1 MAGGTENQMS
11 KQTEFLRKEKILHLA
26 TIDEKDSPHIVP
38 VWYMYSAKKVYVG
51 TNTKTQKAK
60 NIKNN
65 KKVSFCVDVG
75 VNAPK
80 IFGVMGKGTAKLL
93 RDESTVNRIAKRILL
108 RYFKTLDSKSARELL
123 DDTDCIIEILPKEF
137 TNWKY

>member
-1 MAGGTENQMS
+1 MS
-11 KQTEFLRKEKILHLA
+11 ELIKFLKKEKILHLA
-26 TIDEKDSPHIVP
+26 TIDENNSPHIVP
-38 VWYMYSAKKVYVG
+38 VWYLYSSKKIYIG
-51 TNTKTQKAK
+51 TNTRTQKAK
-60 NIKNN
+60 NVKNH

-93 RDESTVNRIAKRILL
+93 KDKSTVQRIAKRILL
-108 RYFKTLDSKSARELL
+108 RYFKTLDGKSPRELL
-123 DDTDCIIEILPKEF
+123 DDTDCIIEISPKEF

>member
-11 KQTEFLRKEKILHLA
+11 KQTEFLKKEKILHLA
-26 TIDEKDSPHIVP
+26 TIDEKNSPHIVP
-38 VWYMYSAKKVYVG
+38 VWYMYSAKKIYVG

>member
-1 MAGGTENQMS
+1 MS
-11 KQTEFLRKEKILHLA
+11 ELVKFLKKEKILHLA
-26 TIDEKDSPHIVP
+26 TIDEKNSPHIVP
-38 VWYMYSAKKVYVG
+38 VWYLYSSKKIYVG
-51 TNTKTQKAK
+51 TNTRTQKAR
-60 NIKNN
+60 NIKNH

-93 RDESTVNRIAKRILL
+93 KDKSTVQRIAKRILL
-108 RYFKTLDSKSARELL
+108 RYFKTLDDKSPSELL
-123 DDTDCIIEILPKEF
+123 EDTDSIIEISPKEI

>member
-1 MAGGTENQMS
+1 MS
-11 KQTEFLRKEKILHLA
+11 ELIKFLKKEKILHLA
-26 TIDEKDSPHIVP
+26 TIDEKNSPHIVP
-38 VWYMYSAKKVYVG
+38 VWYLYSSKKIYIG

-60 NIKNN
+60 NIKNH

-93 RDESTVNRIAKRILL
+93 KEKSMVKRIAKRILL
-108 RYFKTLDSKSARELL
+108 RYFKTLDGKSARELL
-123 DDTDCIIEILPKEF
+123 EDTDCIIEISPKEF